1 MLKALQ
7 VLDVLKIFNLVF
19 SEVKFCEFAAVLEV
33 AQGLDFVET
42 QTANFDVGHVFERG
56 DVFQLAAPE
65 VEILYLAQLVALAF
79 LQHEIW

>member
-1 MLKALQ
+1 M
-7 VLDVLKIFNLVF
+7 
-19 SEVKFCEFAAVLEV
+19 LEV

-65 VEILYLAQLVALAF
+65 VEILYLAQLVALAL